1 MPRKSLNPK
10 ERKGYNG
17 REIPVFCQNVAK
29 KREEAKLTQADLAML
44 IGTTVPRISE
54 LESGRLPRDEKRI
67 IALARALGVDIN
79 WLFGFTPE
87 YEAEKQPPQP

>member
-10 ERKGYNG
+10 ERKSYKG
-17 REIPVFCQNVAK
+17 REIPVFCQNVAR
-29 KREEAKLTQADLAML
+29 KREEENITQAELAAM

-67 IALARALGVDIN
+67 IALAKALHVDIN

-87 YEAEKQPPQP
+87 QENAQERPE